1 MGIHAYGNSCIVG
14 MAIALGAL
22 RSLMVRV
29 CILMSLAVAHGAAG
43 RSLVRQG
50 QFPFKIWRQG
60 RFLTWT
66 RVEKKMKIQYTD
78 FFCNFAFLKLIN
90 SP

>member
-1 MGIHAYGNSCIVG
+1 
-14 MAIALGAL
+14 MAIAMGAL
-22 RSLMVRV
+22 RALMVRG
-29 CILMSLAVAHGAAG
+29 CILMPLAVAHGAAG
-43 RSLVRQG
+43 RSHVRQG

-78 FFCNFAFLKLIN
+78 FFL
-90 SP
+90 